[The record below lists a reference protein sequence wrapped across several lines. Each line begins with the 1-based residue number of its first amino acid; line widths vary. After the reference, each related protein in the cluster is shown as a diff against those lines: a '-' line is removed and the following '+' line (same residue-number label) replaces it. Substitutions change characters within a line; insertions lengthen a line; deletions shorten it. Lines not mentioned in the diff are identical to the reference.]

1 MIIECI
7 NCNKKFN
14 VNSDLIPDNG
24 STLCGESYWT
34 GVERDVTGCTMKNKT
49 AFNGEILK
57 TIVEEYTSYA
67 TPVPSSLI
75 RNRHGFSIS
84 SATIRNEMAVLE
96 DAGYISRKHS
106 SGGCLPTAKGYRHYV
121 ETVSSFDT

>member
-1 MIIECI
+1 MLSRRRE
-7 NCNKKFN
+7 
-14 VNSDLIPDNG
+14 
-24 STLCGESYWT
+24 
-34 GVERDVTGCTMKNKT
+34 
-49 AFNGEILK
+49 EILK

-75 RNRHGFSIS
+75 KNRHGFSIS

-106 SGGCLPTAKGYRHYV
+106 SGGCLPTAKGYRYYV
-121 ETVSSFDT
+121 ETGSSFDSSITDWSITIRGRMRGSDQHVEGWINMLINS